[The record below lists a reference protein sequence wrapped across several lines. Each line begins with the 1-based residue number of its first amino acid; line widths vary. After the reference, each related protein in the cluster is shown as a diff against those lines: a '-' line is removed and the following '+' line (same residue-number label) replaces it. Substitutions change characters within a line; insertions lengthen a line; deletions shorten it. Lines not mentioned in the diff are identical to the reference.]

1 MKLLPRNH
9 RSFVLVV
16 HLGRV
21 TDPGYVYQ
29 LESLINQMPEG
40 SIEVFD
46 YAGTGATDWSISCRS
61 SPAAE
66 AG

>member
-21 TDPGYVYQ
+21 TDPGYIVYQ

-46 YAGTGATDWSISCRS
+46 YAGTGATDWVDLL
-61 SPAAE
+61 
-66 AG
+66 